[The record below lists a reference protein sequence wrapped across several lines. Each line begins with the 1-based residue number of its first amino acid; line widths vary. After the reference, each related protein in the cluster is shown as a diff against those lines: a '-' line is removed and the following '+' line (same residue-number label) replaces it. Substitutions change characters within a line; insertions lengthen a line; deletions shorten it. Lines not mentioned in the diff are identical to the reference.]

1 MCTEGAATE
10 PPLPPYAPI
19 GPSQLGCTTV
29 RLLIVIKIF
38 IAMVNF
44 AKREEEVLAYDGC
57 CSRHAAATTVTA
69 PYADD
74 HVILDH
80 NVNQEHVDVDVDDE
94 ACPGFKRSRVR
105 GPCL

>member
-1 MCTEGAATE
+1 MTDVAADM
-10 PPLPPYAPI
+10 PLRP
-19 GPSQLGCTTV
+19 
-29 RLLIVIKIF
+29 
-38 IAMVNF
+38 
-44 AKREEEVLAYDGC
+44 
-57 CSRHAAATTVTA
+57 VTA